1 LSTVKPLPYADVGL
15 HMPSPAAVDSRKTV
29 PLCVDLDGTLI
40 KTDLLWESLVR
51 LLKSN
56 PFLLFLVPFWW
67 ARGRACLKA
76 RIAERATVDPAGLP
90 YNQALL
96 DFLRS
101 EKQQGREIILV
112 TASDTKLAALVAR
125 HLGLFNEVMA
135 SDGKTNLR
143 GKTKGDT
150 LASRFGGK
158 GFDYAGNS
166 SVDLP
171 VWSQAREAI
180 VVNAASSLA
189 DRARQRCAVRQVFE
203 RDASWFKAFVMALR
217 PHQWVK
223 NLIIFVPLV
232 TSHKLGEV
240 RLTLAAVLAFV
251 SFSFSA
257 SGVYILNDLIDLE
270 ADRQHPSKQRR
281 PFASGDTP
289 LPAGLI
295 ACPLLLACGLVLA
308 ASISSGFALVL
319 ILYLVLTTSYSLR
332 LKQIALLDVFCLA
345 GLYTIRLIAGHEAT
359 HIDYSFW
366 LLVFSMFIFLSLAL
380 VKRFVELKEARQSAR
395 EEIKGRGYS
404 LDDLEL
410 VASLGSS
417 CGFMAVLVLALYAN
431 SKEVNDLYKRPM
443 ILLLVCPLLLYWI
456 SRVWLTAHRGKMHD
470 DPIVF
475 ALKDPASYVVGGL
488 TLAVLWIAAG
498 HA

>member
-1 LSTVKPLPYADVGL
+1 
-15 HMPSPAAVDSRKTV
+15 MPSPAAVDSRTTV

-56 PFLLFLVPFWW
+56 PFLLLLVPFWW

-76 RIAERATVDPAGLP
+76 RIAERTTVDPSILP
-90 YNQALL
+90 YNRSLV
-96 DFLRS
+96 DFLKT
-101 EKQQGREIILV
+101 EKERGREIILV
-112 TASDTKLAALVAR
+112 TASDTQLAAPVAR
-125 HLGLFNEVMA
+125 YLGLFSEVMA

-143 GKTKGDT
+143 GKTKGDR

-189 DRARQRCAVRQVFE
+189 DRARQRCEVRQVFARE
-203 RDASWFKAFVMALR
+203 ASWFNAFIMALR

-232 TSHKLGEV
+232 TSHKLGDAH
-240 RLTLAAVLAFV
+240 LTFAAALAFV
-251 SFSFSA
+251 AFSLSA
-257 SGVYILNDLIDLE
+257 SGVYILNDLLDLE
-270 ADRQHPSKQRR
+270 ADRHHPNKQRR
-281 PFASGDTP
+281 PFASGAVP
-289 LPAGLI
+289 LPAGL
-295 ACPLLLACGLVLA
+295 AASPLLIASGLALA
-308 ASISSGFALVL
+308 ASISLGFAFVL
-319 ILYLVLTTSYSLR
+319 LLYLALTTSYSLR

-359 HIDYSFW
+359 SIKYSFW
-366 LLVFSMFIFLSLAL
+366 LLIFSMFIFLSLAL
-380 VKRFVELKEARQSAR
+380 VKRFVELRDARQSAR
-395 EEIKGRGYS
+395 EGIKGRGYS

-431 SKEVNDLYKRPM
+431 SLEVVGLYKTPM

-456 SRVWLTAHRGKMHD
+456 SRVWLTAHRGQMHD